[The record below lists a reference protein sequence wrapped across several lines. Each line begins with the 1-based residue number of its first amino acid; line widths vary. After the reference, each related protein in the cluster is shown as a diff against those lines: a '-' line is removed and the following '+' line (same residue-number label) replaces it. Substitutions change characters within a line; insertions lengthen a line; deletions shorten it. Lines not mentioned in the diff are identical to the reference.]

1 MYTVFCV
8 IGTRPEA
15 IKMAPVIQALREN
28 EYFEPIVCS
37 TGQHREMLYNTL
49 KMFDIIPDIDLEVM
63 LPNQRLSDL
72 TARILTRID
81 DAINSTKPDYV
92 LVQGDTTSTMAAAI
106 AAFYRKIPVGHIEA
120 GLRTRNLYAPFPEEA
135 NRRIVSVI
143 ADHHFAPTEAAR
155 ANLLSEGV
163 TDDRIFVTGNTVV
176 DALLWMA
183 DRISKDEE
191 LGRRMEETIPALQRC
206 MKEGRKLILVTG
218 HRRENFGEGFANIC
232 RAISQ
237 IAKREDVEIIY
248 PVHLNPNV
256 RRPVYQMLGSYPNIS
271 LIDPVDYRW
280 FVGLMLRSYLILTDS
295 GGVQEEAPVLGKPVL
310 VMRQVTEREEAV
322 REGVVR
328 LVGTDA
334 IRIVTETNR
343 LLDDKE
349 FYNQMSRPVLCY
361 GDGQAAQRIVNI
373 LTSIKDEC
381 KQSV

>member
-1 MYTVFCV
+1 MKAVYTVFCV
-8 IGTRPEA
+8 VGTRPEA
-15 IKMAPVIQALREN
+15 IKMAPVIQALQESGC
-28 EYFEPIVCS
+28 FKPVVCS
-37 TGQHREMLYNTL
+37 TGQHREMLYSTL
-49 KMFDIIPDIDLEVM
+49 EMFDIVPDIDLQVM

-81 DAINSTKPDYV
+81 DAMGSVNPDYV

-120 GLRTRNLYAPFPEEA
+120 GLRTRNLHAPFPEEA
-135 NRRIVSVI
+135 NRRIVSVV
-143 ADHHFAPTEAAR
+143 ADYHFAPTQAAR
-155 ANLLSEGV
+155 INLLSEGV

-183 DRISKDEE
+183 ERIKKDSV
-191 LGRRMEETIPALQRC
+191 LARQMEAAIPALKRC
-206 MKEGRKLILVTG
+206 REEGRKLILVTG

-232 RAISQ
+232 KAISQ
-237 IAKREDVEIIY
+237 IAERKDVEIVY

-256 RRPVYQMLGSYPNIS
+256 RGPVYQMLGNYPNIS

-322 REGVVR
+322 KEGVVK
-328 LVGTDA
+328 LVGTDVR
-334 IRIVTETNR
+334 RIVTETTR
-343 LLDDKE
+343 LLDDKA
-349 FYNQMSRPVLCY
+349 FYAQMSRSVLCY
-361 GDGQAAQRIVNI
+361 GDGYAAQRIVGI
-373 LTSIKDEC
+373 LS
-381 KQSV
+381 SVNDK